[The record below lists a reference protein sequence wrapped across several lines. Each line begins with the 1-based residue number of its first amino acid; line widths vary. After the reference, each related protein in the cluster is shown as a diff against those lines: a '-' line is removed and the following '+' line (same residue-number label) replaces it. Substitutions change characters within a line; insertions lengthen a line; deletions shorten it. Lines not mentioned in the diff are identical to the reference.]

1 MAIERIVIHV
11 SNLHDS
17 VEFYRDLLGGLV
29 VGTGD
34 DHADLD
40 FVTAIIELR
49 TLAEGRPTTWQADE
63 RVRGFRHI
71 GFKVRSVDATILKL
85 DEADVEFRSR
95 AEDIDALGVRIA
107 FFFDPDGTLLELVER
122 HLDYPIA
129 HSVEAIAEERKMPVP
144 DRPRFDHIGFTV
156 DDLGAARGRYEALGF
171 AALGAAVLDPETGF
185 RIDFLRHE
193 GTVLEVFSY
202 SVHTPDHV
210 ADPRALGFAAIGLP
224 GEPDGSSVGML
235 PDGRRTV
242 VDADGLTV
250 LTGSVV
256 R

>member
-11 SNLHDS
+11 RSLNDS
-17 VEFYRDLLGGLV
+17 VEFYRDLLGGV
-29 VGTGD
+29 VIGAGD
-34 DHADLD
+34 GHADLD
-40 FVTAIIELR
+40 FVTAVIELR
-49 TLAEGRPTTWQADE
+49 TLPEGRPTTRQADE

-71 GFKVRSVDATILKL
+71 GFKVRSADATILKL
-85 DEADVEFRSR
+85 DEAGVEFRSR
-95 AEDIDALGVRIA
+95 AQDIDALDVRIA

-122 HLDYPIA
+122 HLDYPIV
-129 HSVEAIAEERKMPVP
+129 HSAEAIAEERLMPAP

-171 AALGAAVLDPETGF
+171 APLGAAVLDPETGF

-210 ADPRALGFAAIGLP
+210 ADPRAFGFAAIALP
-224 GEPDGSSVGML
+224 GEPAGSSAGTL

-242 VDADGLTV
+242 VDPDGLTV
-250 LTGSVV
+250 LAGAVV